1 MEKFWKNWTM
11 GQSNETHF
19 TWKSTQ
25 INFTFKQFTD
35 SFVPR
40 FTTYLNIDQIL
51 QWSIRNIFVLTSNCE
66 KRFATLICDDLK
78 SREYSKHSPHSQI
91 GTVGMSVSEN

>member
-1 MEKFWKNWTM
+1 M

-19 TWKSTQ
+19 TRKSTQ

-40 FTTYLNIDQIL
+40 FTTYLNINQIL
-51 QWSIRNIFVLTSNCE
+51 Q
-66 KRFATLICDDLK
+66 
-78 SREYSKHSPHSQI
+78 
-91 GTVGMSVSEN
+91 